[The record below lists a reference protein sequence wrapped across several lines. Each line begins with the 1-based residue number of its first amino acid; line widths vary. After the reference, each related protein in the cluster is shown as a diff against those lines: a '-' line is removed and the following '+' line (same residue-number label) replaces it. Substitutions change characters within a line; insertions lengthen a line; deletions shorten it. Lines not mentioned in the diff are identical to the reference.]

1 MHSHLLIQCP
11 MKTVL
16 TVLVLIALGSSPTYG
31 ADIYRWVD
39 ENGQV
44 HFSDTVPQQYKE
56 SVTTIDSRQYE
67 LSPEQRKE
75 AEARAAREK
84 ERFVETTTKQKA
96 AEATASTKSNPKA
109 STAAAKPPAAA
120 TDCATLFRR
129 FQESSECYAPFFNAN
144 GSMKEN
150 AYETCGPA
158 VPYPAQECS

>member
-1 MHSHLLIQCP
+1 MHSHLLVQCS
-11 MKTVL
+11 MKAVS
-16 TVLVLIALGSSPTYG
+16 TVLVLIALGPSSAYG

-39 ENGQV
+39 ENGRV
-44 HFSDTVPQQYKE
+44 HFSDTVPPQYKK
-56 SVTTIDSRQYE
+56 SVISIDSQQYE

-84 ERFVETTTKQKA
+84 ERFTETTKHKA
-96 AEATASTKSNPKA
+96 AEATASTNSNPKA
-109 STAAAKPPAAA
+109 STATAKLPTAT

-144 GSMKEN
+144 GSIKEN